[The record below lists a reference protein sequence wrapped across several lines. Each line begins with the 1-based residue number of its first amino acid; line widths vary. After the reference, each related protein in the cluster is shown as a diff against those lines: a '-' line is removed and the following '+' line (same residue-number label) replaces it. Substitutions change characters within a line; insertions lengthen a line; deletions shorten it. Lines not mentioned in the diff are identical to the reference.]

1 VISMIISAVGC
12 AFAGLCYAEFA
23 SMVPVAGSAY
33 TYAYATVGELFAWI
47 IGWDL
52 ILEYA
57 LSVSTVAV
65 GWSGYFVS
73 LARDIGVTIPAGLAA
88 PPPDGLF
95 NLPAAMIVLLVAA
108 LLVIGIKQSADTNT
122 LLVAIKAMVLV
133 VFVVA
138 GAAYVNRDNL
148 TPFIPPNTGT
158 FGSFGWSG
166 VLRGAGVM
174 FFAYIGFDAVST
186 AAQEAKNPSRDMPI
200 GILGSLAICT
210 IIYIAVAI
218 VLLGIV
224 PYQQLNV
231 SDPLA
236 VGIDAT
242 GLKWLSPV
250 IKMAALFGLFSTML
264 VNLLAQTRIFYSMS
278 RDGLLPPV
286 FATVHSRFRT
296 PHVSTILI
304 GTIIALVAG
313 LTRIAVLGQLVS
325 IGTLLAFVLVSI
337 GIIILRK
344 TMPDAPR
351 PFRTPG
357 VPWVPVVGALI
368 CLAQM
373 VGLPLA
379 TWERLVI
386 WLALGMVVYF
396 GYSRSRPRPA
406 AYLSKT

>member
-1 VISMIISAVGC
+1 
-12 AFAGLCYAEFA
+12 
-23 SMVPVAGSAY
+23 
-33 TYAYATVGELFAWI
+33 
-47 IGWDL
+47 
-52 ILEYA
+52 
-57 LSVSTVAV
+57 
-65 GWSGYFVS
+65 
-73 LARDIGVTIPAGLAA
+73 
-88 PPPDGLF
+88 
-95 NLPAAMIVLLVAA
+95 
-108 LLVIGIKQSADTNT
+108 
-122 LLVAIKAMVLV
+122 
-133 VFVVA
+133 
-138 GAAYVNRDNL
+138 
-148 TPFIPPNTGT
+148 
-158 FGSFGWSG
+158 
-166 VLRGAGVM
+166 M

-210 IIYIAVAI
+210 VIYIGVAI

-231 SDPLA
+231 ADPLA

-286 FATVHSRFRT
+286 FATVHPRFRT

-313 LTRIAVLGQLVS
+313 LTRIDVLGQLVS

-344 TMPDAPR
+344 TVPDAPR

-357 VPWVPVVGALI
+357 VPWVPVAGALI

-379 TWERLVI
+379 TWERLMI
-386 WLALGMVVYF
+386 WLAIGMVVYF
-396 GYSRSRPRPA
+396 GYSRSRPRPSA
-406 AYLSKT
+406 VAGATLESHKTLPA